1 MYKKIFIALD
11 NSKYSNYSEDL
22 GISLATQPG
31 SEIIG
36 GHVYTA
42 NLHNRRF
49 RQMEDG
55 LPERYQNEDDLK
67 KQRALHNTLIGS
79 GLKMISN
86 SYLDGIERKCND
98 ANVKFTRNIIEGKN
112 YLELVKD
119 IKGKNYDLVIIG
131 IRGLGEVN
139 GNIIGSVCERV
150 VRGIDTD
157 ILVVKNYSPL
167 EGKIVVA
174 VDGSEQ
180 SFAGVKIASLLA
192 KTYGMDIE
200 AISAFDH
207 QYHLVAFAAISKVI
221 SEEMGEVFKSGEQ
234 EKLHKE
240 VIDKGLEKIYQDHLK
255 KAVRIAKDRGI
266 DIKTKILQGKPY
278 DQILKYTERENPA
291 LLIMGRTGIHSVNGL
306 DIGSATENIIRMAGC
321 NVLITN
327 SAKNAK
333 INFFDAAKDKRSEK
347 TDHVIEKGAK
357 EDSYISR
364 ENSKQYSEK
373 KEELIWAEEARTRI
387 SKVPYFVK
395 KMVEKQIEDYARTIG
410 AKEITSKIIE
420 EAKAKWEDSMSSSE
434 STELDMLQK

>member
-11 NSKYSNYSEDL
+11 NSKYSNYSEDI
-22 GISLATQPG
+22 GISLATQMG

-119 IKGKNYDLVIIG
+119 IKDKNYDLVIIG

-139 GNIIGSVCERV
+139 GKIIGSVCDRV

-157 ILVVKNYSPL
+157 VLVVKDNSPL
-167 EGKIVVA
+167 EGKIVAA
-174 VDGSEQ
+174 VDGSEL

-192 KTYGMDIE
+192 KTYEMNIE
-200 AISAFDH
+200 AISTFDH
-207 QYHLVAFAAISKVI
+207 QYHLVAFAAISEVI

-240 VIDKGLEKIYQDHLK
+240 VIDKGLEKIYQGHLK
-255 KAVRIAKDRGI
+255 NAVRIAKDRGI

-278 DQILKYTERENPA
+278 DRILKYTEREHPA

-333 INFFDAAKDKRSEK
+333 INFFDAVKDKIYEK
-347 TDHVIEKGAK
+347 TDQGIEKGAK
-357 EDSYISR
+357 DGSYISR
-364 ENSKQYSEK
+364 ESSKQYSEK

-387 SKVPYFVK
+387 SKVPFFVK

-434 STELDMLQK
+434 TTELDMLQK